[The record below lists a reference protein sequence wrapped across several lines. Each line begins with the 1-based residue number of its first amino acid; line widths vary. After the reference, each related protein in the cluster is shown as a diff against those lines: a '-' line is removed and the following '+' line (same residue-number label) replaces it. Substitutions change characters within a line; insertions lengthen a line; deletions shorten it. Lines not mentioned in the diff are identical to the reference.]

1 MIRVEVRLYATL
13 GTYRPDAPIG
23 EAAVCELADGTTV
36 RELLEGTLGVPPD
49 QVKTVFVNAV
59 SRRFDYI
66 LADGD
71 RVGIFPPVAGG

>member
-1 MIRVEVRLYATL
+1 MIQVEVRLYATL

-23 EAAVCELADGTTV
+23 QAAVCELADGTTV
-36 RELLEGTLGVPPD
+36 RKLLEETLGVPPD
-49 QVKTVFVNAV
+49 RVKTVFVNAI

>member
-13 GTYRPDAPIG
+13 GTYQPDVSIG
-23 EAAVCELADGTTV
+23 EAAVCDLVDGTTV
-36 RELLEGTLGVPPD
+36 RKLLEETLGVPPD

-59 SRRFDYI
+59 SQRFDYV